1 MSGPSRLSTRDLER
15 LSATLDGQLA
25 PGEAAGMEARLQ
37 DDSALRETLEG
48 LRQTK
53 AALRSLPSLRP
64 PRSFTLTPQMV
75 GIRPRRPAYPALR
88 LATAIATVAFMIVT
102 GLDVLTQGLSR
113 FALGAAAP
121 APAAE
126 QVMLGAAPELE
137 GTAVEESPPLERSV
151 AGETPTTLPAL
162 QAFAEDAQAATPT
175 SPVGYG
181 GGMPSQE
188 TQAGTPDGIG
198 GGGPLPTPAPGVGYP
213 PSETPTATPTPT
225 PTPTPTRTPTPTPTP
240 QPVAAEPQVR
250 ADGGVSGLGPIQWVE
265 LLLGAAVVTFAVF
278 SLWFRRES

>member
-25 PGEAAGMEARLQ
+25 PGEAAGLEARLQ

-102 GLDVLTQGLSR
+102 GL
-113 FALGAAAP
+113 
-121 APAAE
+121 
-126 QVMLGAAPELE
+126 
-137 GTAVEESPPLERSV
+137 
-151 AGETPTTLPAL
+151 
-162 QAFAEDAQAATPT
+162 
-175 SPVGYG
+175 
-181 GGMPSQE
+181 
-188 TQAGTPDGIG
+188 
-198 GGGPLPTPAPGVGYP
+198 
-213 PSETPTATPTPT
+213 
-225 PTPTPTRTPTPTPTP
+225 
-240 QPVAAEPQVR
+240 
-250 ADGGVSGLGPIQWVE
+250 GPIQWVE

>member
-15 LSATLDGQLA
+15 LSAYLDGQLA

-64 PRSFTLTPQMV
+64 P
-75 GIRPRRPAYPALR
+75 AYPGLR

-137 GTAVEESPPLERSV
+137 APAVEETAPLERSM

-162 QAFAEDAQAATPT
+162 
-175 SPVGYG
+175 
-181 GGMPSQE
+181 
-188 TQAGTPDGIG
+188 
-198 GGGPLPTPAPGVGYP
+198 
-213 PSETPTATPTPT
+213 
-225 PTPTPTRTPTPTPTP
+225 
-240 QPVAAEPQVR
+240 
-250 ADGGVSGLGPIQWVE
+250 
-265 LLLGAAVVTFAVF
+265 
-278 SLWFRRES
+278 